1 MNDGWEVDEIWIDGL
16 RMMDE
21 ILIDGLRMMVE

>member
-1 MNDGWEVDEIWIDGL
+1 MNDGWVVDEIWIDCL

-21 ILIDGLRMMVE
+21 IWIDGSIMMVE